1 MAETFSIITK
11 SNPGH
16 SEGGVPVFGSI
27 KPTPPSSTSLST
39 SLLLLLLAGGVGAAA
54 LFKGNSVAISKN
66 ENKDDKSRART
77 EEPVDTPTTEILHPK
92 TKLETLSLAC
102 SMPSPFVKEDKKTE
116 AILDPF
122 SPPNEFL
129 PTPKVEEKCE
139 EKTNLE
145 NEIESQSRKTEKTK
159 KDKTIEENDSQPA
172 VEKKMMDE
180 SAKLKEKTST
190 VPEITFSPEVAKN
203 IVPVEIEE
211 KIVKEAF
218 PTEQS
223 RSPSVKTR
231 FEDLSINLTTVD
243 ELEEVDYITKIKTF
257 KITRWP
263 KTHTVDLVQ
272 HGPDSLLSVLLPLQL
287 QVPFDSIT
295 HLFNFNK
302 KRRHLGSCCYI
313 SILTVNVD
321 KNNLT
326 KNIILIFFRNVTSGS
341 RT

>member
-92 TKLETLSLAC
+92 TKQETLSLAC
-102 SMPSPFVKEDKKTE
+102 SMPSPFVKEDKKTQTP
-116 AILDPF
+116 I
-122 SPPNEFL
+122 SPPNELL

-287 QVPFDSIT
+287 QVPFDSI
-295 HLFNFNK
+295 LLIF
-302 KRRHLGSCCYI
+302 
-313 SILTVNVD
+313 SILTRKDDIWAVVAIF
-321 KNNLT
+321 LFLQSMWT
-326 KNIILIFFRNVTSGS
+326 KIILQKI
-341 RT
+341 

>member
-1 MAETFSIITK
+1 
-11 SNPGH
+11 
-16 SEGGVPVFGSI
+16 
-27 KPTPPSSTSLST
+27 
-39 SLLLLLLAGGVGAAA
+39 
-54 LFKGNSVAISKN
+54 
-66 ENKDDKSRART
+66 
-77 EEPVDTPTTEILHPK
+77 
-92 TKLETLSLAC
+92 
-102 SMPSPFVKEDKKTE
+102 
-116 AILDPF
+116 
-122 SPPNEFL
+122 
-129 PTPKVEEKCE
+129 
-139 EKTNLE
+139 
-145 NEIESQSRKTEKTK
+145 
-159 KDKTIEENDSQPA
+159 
-172 VEKKMMDE
+172 MMDE

-211 KIVKEAF
+211 KIVI

-231 FEDLSINLTTVD
+231 FEDMSINLTTVD

-302 KRRHLGSCCYI
+302 KRRHLGTCCYI
-313 SILTVNVD
+313 SILTVNMG

-326 KNIILIFFRNVTSGS
+326 KNYNLDFFTEM
-341 RT
+341 